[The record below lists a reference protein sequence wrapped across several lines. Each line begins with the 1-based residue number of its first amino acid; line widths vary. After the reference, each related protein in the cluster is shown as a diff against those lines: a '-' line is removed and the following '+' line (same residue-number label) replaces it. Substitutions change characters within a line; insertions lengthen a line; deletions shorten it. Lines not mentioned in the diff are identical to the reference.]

1 MSIGIGR
8 KKNEIE
14 ILVFFFLVF
23 WENVEFSFEDFVVK
37 KNNEEY

>member
-14 ILVFFFLVF
+14 ILVFFLVF